1 LKSGAK
7 PWSDL
12 NLAIK
17 DVGHGINCAQSA
29 GARLKVGEVV
39 LDHLNEARKYS
50 DSQGQRPLDSSSLYG
65 IIRRDAGLDF
75 ESDFVKKRDGKTT

>member
-1 LKSGAK
+1 MRTGAK

-17 DVGHGINCAQSA
+17 DVGHGIDCAQNA

-39 LDHLNEARKYS
+39 LGHLKEAKEYS
-50 DSQGQRPLDSSSLYG
+50 DSQEQWPLDSSSLYG

-75 ESDFVKKRDGKTT
+75 ESDFVKDRDGKA